1 LTLDLLDRPVLVR
14 NIDGE
19 LHAFLNVCTHRFS
32 MLSRRPCG
40 HFAEN
45 IKCQYHGWEYD
56 CTGNTRKIPDAKSFK
71 PMEKGTL
78 GLTKFRCETAGQ
90 LVFVT
95 LDDDAPPLAE
105 FLGEYLFDLCGRWFS
120 ADHRLTV
127 PLDIDHECNW
137 KVVVENVLE
146 GYHVESV
153 HPKTFGFYP
162 DEKNCRHEF
171 HDVWDLYTDHYEHAR
186 DNRLEGFISRLAGV
200 TPDYTWK
207 HLLRY
212 PNVVFG
218 QMALFTWVQMVLPV
232 SPSRCLGLWRIFH
245 YPGPG
250 DRRFSRVL
258 SGGLRWWGRRFMTR
272 VVMEDATIYP
282 SIYRGIASPRR
293 PDGGLVSIREER
305 IFPFQRYV
313 LKATSPETPAPDDVP
328 EPVHNGKA

>member
-1 LTLDLLDRPVLVR
+1 
-14 NIDGE
+14 
-19 LHAFLNVCTHRFS
+19 

-137 KVVVENVLE
+137 KVVVENV
-146 GYHVESV
+146 
-153 HPKTFGFYP
+153 
-162 DEKNCRHEF
+162 
-171 HDVWDLYTDHYEHAR
+171 
-186 DNRLEGFISRLAGV
+186 
-200 TPDYTWK
+200 
-207 HLLRY
+207 
-212 PNVVFG
+212 
-218 QMALFTWVQMVLPV
+218 
-232 SPSRCLGLWRIFH
+232 
-245 YPGPG
+245 
-250 DRRFSRVL
+250 RVL
-258 SGGLRWWGRRFMTR
+258 SVGQGADERQTGAQLASSVTLEVTTEGARKIALARNIGTLSLSLRAISDDGEAGQGLTTISAFGGGRAQEAGDNKDSFLGALTR
-272 VVMEDATIYP
+272 QDQQPMHRTVIVT
-282 SIYRGIASPRR
+282 R
-293 PDGGLVSIREER
+293 GLVPQS
-305 IFPFQRYV
+305 YTV
-313 LKATSPETPAPDDVP
+313 VAPEQ
-328 EPVHNGKA
+328 